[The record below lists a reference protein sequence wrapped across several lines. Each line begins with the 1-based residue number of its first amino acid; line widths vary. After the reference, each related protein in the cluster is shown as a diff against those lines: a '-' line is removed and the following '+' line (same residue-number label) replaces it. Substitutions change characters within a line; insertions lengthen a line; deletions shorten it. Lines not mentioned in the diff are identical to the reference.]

1 MRADFVKKSAIRAA
15 WLLCLF
21 LTIFPLRAQAT
32 EENGMPQPVSA
43 KVYSSMSDSSDIVA
57 NLIVGNVFEVVG
69 DGSDDAGGR
78 WYRVRTD
85 FGVEGYMK
93 AEEFERLNTLAQA
106 MMSPAA
112 AQEPEAEMPGEG
124 QQVPEGEHVGE
135 TDGSAVQAPADQTDR
150 PGADA
155 PDTDQSDR
163 SGADVPAA
171 DQAEIPDADVAAVDQ
186 AEIPDGEVPK
196 DSPVGEQMEQGSPS
210 NSSQGTDVIDGAGF
224 GRVEDSLQTEEA
236 PDNEGFTVVERPDV
250 LEMRRHGRI
259 DAVLIMI
266 IAGGIICIVAIAALM
281 RKMWSCIR
289 TGA

>member
-1 MRADFVKKSAIRAA
+1 MRADFVKKSAIRAV

-21 LTIFPLRAQAT
+21 LTIFPLQAQAT

-43 KVYSSMSDSSDIVA
+43 KVYSSMSDSSDIIA

-112 AQEPEAEMPGEG
+112 EQEPEAEMPGEG

-150 PGADA
+150 PGAD
-155 PDTDQSDR
+155 
-163 SGADVPAA
+163 VPAV
-171 DQAEIPDADVAAVDQ
+171 DQAEIPDVDVAAVDQ

-196 DSPVGEQMEQGSPS
+196 DSPVGEQMEQGPPS
-210 NSSQGTDVIDGAGF
+210 NSSQGTDSIDGAGF

>member
-43 KVYSSMSDSSDIVA
+43 KVYSSMSDSSDIIA

-78 WYRVRTD
+78 WYKVRTD

-93 AEEFERLNTLAQA
+93 AEEFERLNMLAQA
-106 MMSPAA
+106 MMSPAVA
-112 AQEPEAEMPGEG
+112 EEPESEMPGEG
-124 QQVPEGEHVGE
+124 QQVPEGEHAGE
-135 TDGSAVQAPADQTDR
+135 TGGSAVQDPVDTHQAER
-150 PGADA
+150 PNAEV
-155 PDTDQSDR
+155 S
-163 SGADVPAA
+163 SA
-171 DQAEIPDADVAAVDQ
+171 DQAQNPDGDVPDTGS
-186 AEIPDGEVPK
+186 PDGEVPE
-196 DSPVGEQMEQGSPS
+196 DSPDGEQMEEGAASVQDPPPG
-210 NSSQGTDVIDGAGF
+210 SSQGTDVIDGAGF

-236 PDNEGFTVVERPDV
+236 PENEGFTVVERTDE
-250 LEMRRHGRI
+250 LEMRRHGMI

-266 IAGGIICIVAIAALM
+266 IAGGIICIVAIAALT